1 MRPGDVAAGGGS
13 QPARDAQGRHQSRE
27 GGRRPHPPLPPPE
40 APQRLPPL
48 LVLRGRQASR
58 HSCACQEG
66 RRRHLRAAEPD
77 GRYER
82 RRRGGISARRGQGA
96 APGVWHVR
104 PVEHV
109 RAEQR
114 MDRGIL
120 REAPAMG
127 RRVGG
132 VREWGRDG
140 RDASTAVRPHVGFG
154 FAGYEP
160 PVQAADVD
168 RGPER
173 VPQGDRRHPPAI
185 LRDAKAGG
193 AQGKA
198 GAGAPGGSRRRR
210 PAGFHA
216 QRANEVRAPRHRPQS
231 RRRVQ
236 TVRRGR

>member
-48 LVLRGRQASR
+48 LVLLGRQASGLR
-58 HSCACQEG
+58 GARQE
-66 RRRHLRAAEPD
+66 RRRRRLRAAEFD
-77 GRYER
+77 SLTR
-82 RRRGGISARRGQGA
+82 RRARRGQGA
-96 APGVWHVR
+96 APGVSFVR

-114 MDRGIL
+114 VDAGIV

-127 RRVGG
+127 RGGGRVSRGG
-132 VREWGRDG
+132 HSW
-140 RDASTAVRPHVGFG
+140 RDASAPVRLGLGF
-154 FAGYEP
+154 EP
-160 PVQAADVD
+160 RVQAADLD

-185 LRDAKAGG
+185 LRDAKAGW
-193 AQGKA
+193 AQGEA
-198 GAGAPGGSRRRR
+198 AAVAPGGSRRRR
-210 PAGFHA
+210 AAGIHA
-216 QRANEVRAPRHRPQS
+216 KRASAVRATRHRPRA